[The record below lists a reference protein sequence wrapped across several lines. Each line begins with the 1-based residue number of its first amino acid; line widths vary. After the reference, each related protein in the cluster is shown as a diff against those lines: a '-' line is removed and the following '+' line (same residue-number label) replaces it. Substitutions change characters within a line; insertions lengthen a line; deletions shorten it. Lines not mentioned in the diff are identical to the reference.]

1 MGSTLTLAL
10 NDGLCFLRSFDMSH
24 SSFTATAALILGAG
38 LSLRDCHEIISSIE
52 QRNAG

>member
-1 MGSTLTLAL
+1 LAL

-38 LSLRDCHEIISSIE
+38 PSLTYLSEFPGPPQFAVAI
-52 QRNAG
+52 QM